1 MNIILL
7 PTMHTNAGEGED
19 GGAGQRHEER
29 TKELEIGKGGRYATL
44 FDTIKNS
51 MERMRKR

>member
-29 TKELEIGKGGRYATL
+29 TKELEVGKGGRYATL

-51 MERMRKR
+51 MVRMR

>member
-1 MNIILL
+1 MWWKVK
-7 PTMHTNAGEGED
+7 MVGEGD
-19 GGAGQRHEER
+19 GKQSE
-29 TKELEIGKGGRYATL
+29 KLKIGKGGRYATL